1 MFTSLVL
8 TVVGRD
14 RPGLVSVLSKR
25 ISEHDG
31 NWLDSRM
38 ANLAGQFAGLLL
50 VQVPTERA
58 NALVATLQELEA
70 QGLRVLIEHGETP
83 AAAVSQAMQL
93 ELTGH
98 DRPGIVRDIS
108 ETLAQRAVS
117 IDEMQSRS
125 FSASFSGET
134 LFEMKANLR
143 VPENVDQ
150 AMLKSAVEALATD
163 LIVEIHVTL

>member
-14 RPGLVSVLSKR
+14 RPGLVSALSKP
-25 ISEHDG
+25 ITEHGG

-38 ANLAGQFAGLLL
+38 SNLAGQFAGLLL
-50 VQVPTERA
+50 VQVPAERA
-58 NALVATLQELEA
+58 NGLVAALQELET
-70 QGLRVLIEHGETP
+70 QGLRLLIEHGDTP
-83 AAAVSQAMQL
+83 AAVVNQSMRL

-98 DRPGIVRDIS
+98 DRPGIVREIS
-108 ETLAQRAVS
+108 VTLARQAVS
-117 IDEMQSRS
+117 IDDMQSRS

-134 LFEMKANLR
+134 LFEMSATLR

-150 AMLKSAVEALATD
+150 ATLKNAVEALATD